1 VHEEL
6 NLAFSNPILTSIQST
21 TDLIAYLKEG
31 ILTREMANPYNHPD
45 QVRKMFEDGRKLPGN
60 VSFVG
65 QAWRKEDE
73 VARK

>member
-1 VHEEL
+1 
-6 NLAFSNPILTSIQST
+6 
-21 TDLIAYLKEG
+21 LKEG